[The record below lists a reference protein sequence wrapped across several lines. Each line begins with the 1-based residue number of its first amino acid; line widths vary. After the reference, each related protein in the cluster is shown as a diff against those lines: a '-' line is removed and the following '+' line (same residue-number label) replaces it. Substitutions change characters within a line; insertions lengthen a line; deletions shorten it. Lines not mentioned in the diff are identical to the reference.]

1 MKRITM
7 THCEEL
13 HKLLTEEVIHEV
25 GNVVKQMEGYAA
37 ENELTPEMEEEQA
50 GIRAIRDNFL
60 NIIQAIEMKQ
70 IEEGNCEELLKEL
83 SMMRQMG
90 ADTPL

>member
-1 MKRITM
+1 M

-13 HKLLTEEVIHEV
+13 HKLLTEEVINEV
-25 GNVVKQMEGYAA
+25 DHVVEQMESYAS
-37 ENELTPEMEEEQA
+37 ENELTPEMQEEQN

-60 NIIQAIEMKQ
+60 NIVQAIETKQ
-70 IEEGNCEELLKEL
+70 IDEGNCEELLKEL
-83 SMMRQMG
+83 NMMRQMG

>member
-1 MKRITM
+1 M

-13 HKLLTEEVIHEV
+13 HKLLIEEVINEV
-25 GNVVKQMEGYAA
+25 NNVVEQMESYAA

-60 NIIQAIEMKQ
+60 NIVQAIETKQ

-83 SMMRQMG
+83 NMMRQMG
-90 ADTPL
+90 TDTPL

>member
-1 MKRITM
+1 M

-13 HKLLTEEVIHEV
+13 HKLLTEVVIGEVDQ
-25 GNVVKQMEGYAA
+25 VVKQMEGYAA
-37 ENELTPEMEEEQA
+37 ENELTPEMEEEQT

-60 NIIQAIEMKQ
+60 NIVQAIETKQ

-83 SMMRQMG
+83 NMMRQMG
-90 ADTPL
+90 AEAPL